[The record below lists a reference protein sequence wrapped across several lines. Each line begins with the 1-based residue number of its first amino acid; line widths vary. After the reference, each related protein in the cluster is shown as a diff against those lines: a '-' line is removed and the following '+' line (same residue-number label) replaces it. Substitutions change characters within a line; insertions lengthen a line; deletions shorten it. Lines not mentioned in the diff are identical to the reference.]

1 MATHCRNYIYT
12 FLFFTSIAL
21 PPRPAY
27 DRSAQSHWGKIIHE
41 ALLALILAATLS
53 SVALSANITF
63 PNNPLPE
70 VNDSFWTQNY
80 VDTGFRFSPSC
91 HLDFITYMD
100 CQPPDASNNPKY
112 LGPFASNSVRF
123 ISTSLANL
131 YPTRSELS
139 DALFLGTALGSGS
152 DKVCRLL
159 RTAPLAS
166 SKIPSV
172 PLLCG
177 PFLDSSVGRAT
188 DC

>member
-1 MATHCRNYIYT
+1 MIEARNHI
-12 FLFFTSIAL
+12 
-21 PPRPAY
+21 R
-27 DRSAQSHWGKIIHE
+27 GKIIHE

-139 DALFLGTALGSGS
+139 DALFSWDSAGTADQTKSAA
-152 DKVCRLL
+152 CL
-159 RTAPLAS
+159 RIVPLAS

-172 PLLCG
+172 PLWCG